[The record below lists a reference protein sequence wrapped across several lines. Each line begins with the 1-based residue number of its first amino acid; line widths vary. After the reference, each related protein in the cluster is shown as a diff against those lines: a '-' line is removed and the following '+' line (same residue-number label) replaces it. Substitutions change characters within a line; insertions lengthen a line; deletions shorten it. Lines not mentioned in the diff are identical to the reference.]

1 MINVANCFC
10 KRERRRDT
18 ERWSLPFA
26 VVSVTRL
33 GYFWKVL
40 ATKFPT
46 KETRNTRWLF
56 ELFFKQKL
64 STKNRLILG
73 SGCGSVGRAVAS
85 NSGGPWFESSHQQ
98 KFILNI
104 YCQLK
109 KTTKIKKKR
118 PGMAHFLK
126 KSANFNSNIWSHW
139 RLLWLKSCKDVF
151 SWKNR
156 QNGSILRS
164 NILTKTLSEKF
175 VDTKIETSS
184 FPFCKASNDLD
195 WNLTSFLDLAFV
207 RKTIS
212 KLKKFF
218 LTLPQL

>member
-126 KSANFNSNIWSHW
+126 NRQILIPTFGNTGGYCDWKVVKTSFHEKTGKTVPFCEAIF
-139 RLLWLKSCKDVF
+139 WLKLYR
-151 SWKNR
+151 KN
-156 QNGSILRS
+156 S
-164 NILTKTLSEKF
+164 LTL
-175 VDTKIETSS
+175 
-184 FPFCKASNDLD
+184 
-195 WNLTSFLDLAFV
+195 
-207 RKTIS
+207 
-212 KLKKFF
+212 KLKQVVFPSVKPRTTSIEIWQVFWI
-218 LTLPQL
+218 LLSLEKP